1 MGMRLL
7 FIGLICLAGDFSS
20 AVLATHPVAFYRMD
34 FLRGRS
40 MVGSTEYSSK
50 GGVKVA
56 SDGAPIGM
64 ADNGSV
70 VLDGSGSL
78 VTTQSGG
85 IGPAASVLAW
95 VNLAA
100 LPSAERIS
108 FQVAGESNELNVQF
122 DMDNSLKFSIGASGL
137 VYRPASTTL
146 VRQWHMIVT
155 TIDATSRTI
164 YWDGKPVAS
173 DQNGG
178 NARYAGVFTIG
189 RDFKGG
195 IDEVALWNRAL
206 KASEVAAIYSAA
218 SPSH

>member
-108 FQVAGESNELNVQF
+108 FQVA
-122 DMDNSLKFSIGASGL
+122 NSLKFSIGASGL